1 MIFVTGPMY
10 SGKEKCICEMLGITH
25 EEFMSRG
32 VRDVEQLVADDAT
45 DGSWNVT
52 GISDGPS
59 WNETDTDDAL
69 TRLADEL
76 SKKDIIIASEI
87 GAGVIPTDPGQDAH
101 RQRAGRLSQLLS
113 ARADTVIRVICGL
126 PQILKQGNEI
136 LHEAEGDEISSE
148 SKDNEIS
155 SEAKGSHK
163 NSIMIAAMESGIGKT
178 LFTCGLIRVL
188 SAYGY
193 AVFPY
198 KTGPDYIDPMY
209 LSRAAGTP
217 CRNLD
222 IFLQGEDGV
231 CRSYMKAFAT
241 DAASKAGGSNG
252 TKGSAAGE
260 AENYAVIES
269 AMGYYDGAGGTD
281 EASAYGVAGL
291 LEVPVVLL
299 ARPGK
304 NSVTLAAQIKGILD
318 FRKDSRIRCVVLT
331 HCSAKR
337 YENLKHVIERE
348 CGIRVAGFMPPMDEA
363 KISSRHL
370 GLVTAD
376 ETDDLEHR
384 FDAIKKAVEE
394 NVDVHYICSL

>member
-32 VRDVEQLVADDAT
+32 IRDVELLVADDAT

-59 WNETDTDDAL
+59 WNETDADDAL

-87 GAGVIPTDPGQDAH
+87 GAGVIPMDPGQDAH

-163 NSIMIAAMESGIGKT
+163 NSIMIAAMESGAGKT
-178 LFTCGLIRVL
+178 IFTCGLIRVL
-188 SAYGY
+188 SDYGY

-231 CRSYMKAFAT
+231 RRSYIKP
-241 DAASKAGGSNG
+241 
-252 TKGSAAGE
+252 AAGE
-260 AENYAVIES
+260 SGNYAVIES
-269 AMGYYDGAGGTD
+269 AMGYYDGVGGTD

-299 ARPGK
+299 VRPAK

-337 YENLKHVIERE
+337 YETLKPLIERE

-384 FDAIKKAVEE
+384 FDAIKKAMEE